1 VAIERLEVFVVHFAV
16 DPVRAVSIAP
26 IPVHDFVYVKLTD
39 SDGHAGWGETYQIP
53 GVASVIADCAEIVIG
68 RDARQAR
75 ALNADVWL
83 GSEHTWA
90 ASALSIAIDDL
101 RGRQLGLPVH
111 ALHGGAVRDRVRAYG
126 ASTGYVADRD
136 PAETWPEETA
146 EHAARGFTATKF
158 RIGKYPVR
166 HELPILE
173 RIAADHPTM
182 ALMADGNG
190 AYTVPQSIEMG
201 RGLTALDFRWL
212 EEPLPQRGGY
222 ARYEEVAAAIDV
234 ALAGGEISQSRHAAL
249 DLLRR
254 RAVDI
259 IQPEP
264 VIIGGIAETIWVAD
278 VARVHSVGC
287 VPHTS
292 GSIIGIAAALHALAV
307 IPDTSTAPS
316 TEVPF
321 LEVGTD
327 PNPWRDDLAVGD
339 PLALEDGHVR
349 IPTGPG
355 LGIEIDEAH
364 LRAHAVHSEVR
375 TA

>member
-1 VAIERLEVFVVHFAV
+1 
-16 DPVRAVSIAP
+16 
-26 IPVHDFVYVKLTD
+26 
-39 SDGHAGWGETYQIP
+39 
-53 GVASVIADCAEIVIG
+53 
-68 RDARQAR
+68 
-75 ALNADVWL
+75 
-83 GSEHTWA
+83 
-90 ASALSIAIDDL
+90 
-101 RGRQLGLPVH
+101 
-111 ALHGGAVRDRVRAYG
+111 
-126 ASTGYVADRD
+126 
-136 PAETWPEETA
+136 
-146 EHAARGFTATKF
+146 
-158 RIGKYPVR
+158 
-166 HELPILE
+166 
-173 RIAADHPTM
+173 
-182 ALMADGNG
+182 
-190 AYTVPQSIEMG
+190 MG

-249 DLLRR
+249 DLMRR

-264 VIIGGIAETIWVAD
+264 VIIGGIGETVWVAD

-292 GSIIGIAAALHALAV
+292 GSIIGIAAALQALAV
-307 IPDTSTAPS
+307 IPDSSTAPS

-327 PNPWRDDLAVGD
+327 PNPWRDDLVIGD

-355 LGIEIDEAH
+355 LGIEIDEAY